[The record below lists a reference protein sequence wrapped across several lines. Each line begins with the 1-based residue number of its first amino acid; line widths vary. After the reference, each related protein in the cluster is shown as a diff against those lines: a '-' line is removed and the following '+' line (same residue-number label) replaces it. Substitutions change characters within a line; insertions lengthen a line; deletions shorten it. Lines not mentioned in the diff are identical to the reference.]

1 MTDVNTEAGQG
12 SGSVSTAAT
21 DAVDELV
28 SADVLEPGA
37 TAFAPSES
45 FRAAVAERTAA
56 MDEGRVDPPAGLA
69 AESRAS
75 GVDRTL
81 LATYAVLRDRLPDLS
96 EVQALV
102 TSVLLDS
109 AESRSAPASGAPEG
123 FLPVHGADAIRI
135 VDNCARCVV
144 YVWRDDC
151 PPCETIRSNLGVV
164 FGNDPPDGVL
174 PLSVYGPDA
183 AGRLREEYDVFGGP
197 TTLFTL
203 DGRVD
208 ARFVGV
214 ADVDA
219 IEREVEILRDR
230 SGR

>member
-1 MTDVNTEAGQG
+1 
-12 SGSVSTAAT
+12 
-21 DAVDELV
+21 
-28 SADVLEPGA
+28 
-37 TAFAPSES
+37 
-45 FRAAVAERTAA
+45 
-56 MDEGRVDPPAGLA
+56 MDEGRVDAPQDFAAG
-69 AESRAS
+69 SRAE
-75 GVDRTL
+75 GADRTL

-96 EVQALV
+96 RVQTLV

-109 AESRSAPASGAPEG
+109 AESDPAPASGTPKG

-151 PPCETIRSNLGVV
+151 PPCETIRSNLGAV

-183 AGRLREEYDVFGGP
+183 AGRLREEYDVVGGP

-214 ADVDA
+214 AEVDA
-219 IEREVEILRDR
+219 IEREIGILRDR
-230 SGR
+230 SGQ